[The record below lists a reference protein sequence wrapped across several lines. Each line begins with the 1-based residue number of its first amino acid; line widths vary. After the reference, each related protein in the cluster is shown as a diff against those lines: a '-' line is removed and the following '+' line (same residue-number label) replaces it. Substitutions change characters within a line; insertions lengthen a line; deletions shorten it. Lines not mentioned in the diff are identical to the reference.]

1 LLGVGVT
8 NLEEAPAT
16 QLDLLAPASGERKQ
30 RAAEV
35 ADMLRDRFGETAVR
49 LAGGLQRN
57 LRERVHDQ
65 LPELPGKKKK

>member
-1 LLGVGVT
+1 M
-8 NLEEAPAT
+8 APAA
-16 QLDLLAPASGERKQ
+16 QLDLLAPTSGERKQ
-30 RAAEV
+30 RTAEV

-65 LPELPGKKKK
+65 MPDLPGKKKK